1 MWPSSFGLGKL
12 SSNSPL
18 HHTCMHGFQQMDI
31 IVSINCQPVW
41 TWAVP
46 WRCLWGII
54 LIDWSRKT
62 QLCCGLDCFL
72 SRWSWTVYSGER
84 DKLGAVVMTF
94 SPLCGCPSSSCH
106 CDLVTLRGCSPTVSQ
121 SATGEETRAVDTRNP
136 RQKDGGHAKKIQAED
151 GEQGPAPWLSSS
163 RHSLSCRHPGL
174 KQSLVILTLYFT

>member
-1 MWPSSFGLGKL
+1 MHAWVSANEY
-12 SSNSPL
+12 NS
-18 HHTCMHGFQQMDI
+18 QY
-31 IVSINCQPVW
+31 CQPVR

-72 SRWSWTVYSGER
+72 RRWCWTVCNGER
-84 DKLGAVVMTF
+84 DNLGVVVMTF

-106 CDLVTLRGCSPTVSQ
+106 CDLVTFRDCSPTGSQ
-121 SATGEETRAVDTRNP
+121 SATGKETRAVDKRNP
-136 RQKDGGHAKKIQAED
+136 RQRDGGHAKRIQVEE

-163 RHSLSCRHPGL
+163 LHPLSYRHPGL
-174 KQSLVILTLYFT
+174 KQSLVISTLYFT